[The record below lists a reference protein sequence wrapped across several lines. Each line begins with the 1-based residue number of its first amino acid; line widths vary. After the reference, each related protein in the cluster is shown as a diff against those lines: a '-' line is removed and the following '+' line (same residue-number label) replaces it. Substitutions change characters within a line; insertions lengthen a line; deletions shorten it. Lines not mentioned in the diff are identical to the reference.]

1 MTIQRQK
8 ITFEDFLLALT
19 NCETSKVYRYFLLS
33 MNRSI
38 YANINKIH
46 DILLKVSTYWLGK
59 IYIFLSNTMIL
70 G

>member
-8 ITFEDFLLALT
+8 ITFVDFLLALT
-19 NCETSKVYRYFLLS
+19 NCESSKVYRYFLLS
-33 MNRSI
+33 MNHSI

-46 DILLKVSTYWLGK
+46 DIFVKRFNILARKNIYLKTV
-59 IYIFLSNTMIL
+59 IL